1 MKAAR
6 VRRSPDTQSSANP
19 SGARATIGDA
29 AMPVSNMQSSI
40 ESSDAVASRDE
51 LYGASSGRALYDE
64 TYDNY
69 KSFVNPPLA
78 RVMKLSGSPVEVR
91 ALGSTIWDHT
101 GKAYLDFAGGY
112 GVFTLGHSHPRVL
125 AAVRDQLERMSL
137 SGKTMFSPLLGRLA
151 RELAA
156 IAPGDLSI
164 SFFANSGTEAI
175 EGALKLARAATKRTK
190 FVATTGAY
198 HGKTIGALAVSGRD
212 AYKAPF
218 GPLLPEV
225 AHVPYGDASVLNDA
239 LRDAAAFVVEPVQ
252 GEGGIVVPP
261 PGYLRAARAACDAS
275 GALLIA
281 DEVQTGLGRCG
292 LLFACERD
300 GVTPDVLVLAKGLSG
315 GVVPIGAYVA
325 RPTVWNAAYAKAP
338 LAHTSTFG
346 GNPLACAAAL
356 AALAVLRDEG
366 LVEHAREQGERLL
379 AGVRAIAR
387 DYPHV
392 VREARG
398 LGLLVGMELRNEGY
412 AGVIVPEMLKAGVT
426 AAWTLNAQ
434 RVIRLEP
441 PLVVTAEEIDRGI
454 AAARAGV
461 DAASRTLGTL
471 TESPS

>member
-1 MKAAR
+1 M
-6 VRRSPDTQSSANP
+6 T
-19 SGARATIGDA
+19 DA
-29 AMPVSNMQSSI
+29 Q
-40 ESSDAVASRDE
+40 
-51 LYGASSGRALYDE
+51 ALFEE
-64 TYDNY
+64 TYENY

-112 GVFTLGHSHPRVL
+112 GVFTLGHSHPRVV
-125 AAVRDQLERMSL
+125 AAVRDQLEYMSL

-151 RELAA
+151 RALAML
-156 IAPGDLSI
+156 APGDLSV
-164 SFFANSGTEAI
+164 SFFANSGTEAV
-175 EGALKLARAATKRTK
+175 EGALKLARAATGRTK
-190 FVATTGAY
+190 LVATTNAY

-218 GPLLPEV
+218 GPLLPGV
-225 AHVPYGDASVLNDA
+225 VHVPYGDAPVLPDA
-239 LRDAAAFVVEPVQ
+239 LRDAAAFIVEPVQ

-261 PGYLRAARAACDAS
+261 PGYLRAARAACDAA
-275 GALLIA
+275 GALLVA

-292 LLFACERD
+292 MLFACERD
-300 GVTPDVLVLAKGLSG
+300 AVVPDVLVLAKGLSG
-315 GVVPIGAYVA
+315 GIVPIGAFIA

-356 AALAVLRDEG
+356 AALGVLRDED
-366 LVEHAREQGERLL
+366 LVRNARVRGEQLL
-379 AGVRAIAR
+379 AGVSAIAAE
-387 DYPHV
+387 YPSV

-398 LGLLVGMELRNEGY
+398 LGLLVGMELRSEGY
-412 AGVIVPEMLKAGVT
+412 AGTIVPEMLKAGVT

-441 PLVVTAEEIDRGI
+441 PLVVTADEIERGL
-454 AAARAGV
+454 AAVRAGV
-461 DAASRTLGTL
+461 AAAHRTLGVLPET
-471 TESPS
+471 SSV